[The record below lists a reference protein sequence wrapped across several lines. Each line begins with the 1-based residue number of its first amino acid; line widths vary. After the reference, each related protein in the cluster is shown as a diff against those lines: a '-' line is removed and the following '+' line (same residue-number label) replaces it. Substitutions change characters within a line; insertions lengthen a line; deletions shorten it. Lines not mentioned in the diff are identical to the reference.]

1 MLSDIPVPS
10 DPRVLVDF
18 RTADDAGVY
27 RLDATTALVQT
38 VDFFTPVVD
47 DPADFGAIAAAN
59 ALSDVYA
66 MGGVPLTALAIA
78 AFPKKGFPAE
88 DIQAVF
94 RGGYDTLRD
103 AGVALL
109 GGHTVQDSE
118 VKFGYA
124 VTGVVAPG
132 AQWTNAGARP
142 GDRLVLT
149 KPIGSGIVSTAIKHD
164 AAPADVVAAAVAVM
178 RQLNAAPA
186 RVLRDAFADA
196 VHACTDVTGF
206 ALLGHASEVAEA
218 SGVRLVIDAAAVP
231 VLPRARDLA
240 VRFQPGGTANN
251 EAHFGGRVRLGASV
265 DALTRALLYDPQTSG
280 GLLVA
285 VAGPAVHDVVAGLRR
300 AGVQAAVVGEVAAAA
315 GADRTLIDVR

>member
-1 MLSDIPVPS
+1 MLSDIPVPAN
-10 DPRVLVDF
+10 PRVLVDF

-78 AFPKKGFPAE
+78 AFPKKGFPVE

-94 RGGYDTLRD
+94 RGGYDTLRE

-109 GGHTVQDSE
+109 GGHAVQDNEGKCGS
-118 VKFGYA
+118 A
-124 VTGVVAPG
+124 VTGVGAPG
-132 AQWTNAGARP
+132 SKWATGGARP

-149 KPIGSGIVSTAIKHD
+149 KPIGSGVVSTAIKHG

-186 RVLRDAFADA
+186 RVLGDAFADA

-206 ALLGHASEVAEA
+206 GLVGHAAEVAEA
-218 SGVRLVIDAAAVP
+218 SGVRLGLDAAAVP
-231 VLPRARDLA
+231 VLPGARDLA

-265 DALTRALLYDPQTSG
+265 DTLTRALLYDPQTSG

-285 VAGPAVHDVVAGLRR
+285 VAASAVHDILASLRR
-300 AGVQAAVVGEVAAAA
+300 AGVQAAVVGEVEAA
-315 GADRTLIDVR
+315 GGGDRILIDLR